1 MVEVSELVLGQGP
14 LKVIVVHGWMAG
26 RQLFDPMHTHL
37 DSEEFSY
44 VFMDCRGYGE
54 RIDSQGPYSVCTIA
68 DDILALADRLGWT
81 MFSVL
86 GHSMAGMS
94 AQWLL
99 HVAPERIQSLVLL
112 STVPASGAKITEERR
127 HLLKTAIGD
136 PETRR
141 RLIDINTG
149 HRQSASWL
157 NDTLNI
163 SIQTTCAHAL
173 TGYLQSWTLDDL
185 EAQVQGASTPVLAIV
200 GEFDPGSTVAVME
213 QMVLPM
219 FPDSRCELLTG
230 VGHYAMR
237 EDPESLV
244 LSVEGFIRSV
254 VSPS

>member
-37 DSEEFSY
+37 DSEELSY
-44 VFMDCRGYGE
+44 VFMDCRGYGD
-54 RIDSQGPYSVCTIA
+54 RIDSHGPFSVRTIA
-68 DDILALADRLGWT
+68 DDILDLADRLGWT

-94 AQWLL
+94 AQLLL
-99 HVAPERIQSLVLL
+99 HVAPERIQSVVLL

-127 HLLKTAIGD
+127 RLLKSAVGD
-136 PETRR
+136 PDTRR
-141 RLIDINTG
+141 TLIDINTG

-157 NDTLNI
+157 NDTLAI
-163 SIQTTCAHAL
+163 SLQSTSPDAL
-173 TGYLQSWTLDDL
+173 TGYLESWTQDDL
-185 EAQVQGASTPVLAIV
+185 EKQVQGASTPLLAIV
-200 GEFDPGSTVAVME
+200 GEFDPGATVALME

-219 FPDSRCELLTG
+219 FPNGRCELLTG

-237 EDPESLV
+237 EDPEALV
-244 LSVEGFIRSV
+244 RSVEGFIRSV
-254 VSPS
+254 VSTS